1 MLILQVVYYYFL
13 SLIKKNEVPQPC
25 LTFCNPMD
33 CSLPCSSIHGIFPGK
48 STGVGCHF
56 LLQGIFPTQG
66 LNSGFPHCRQ
76 ILYHL
81 SHLKLEHSLLIS
93 TNPMDKVVL
102 KSVSFLSVFYL
113 FLLSLILFSPSA
125 SLAVE
130 YIFIWFHFFLCQMK
144 ITFYHSFCK
153 YFRNTISLTQSKLIG
168 TYTLKNEGT

>member
-1 MLILQVVYYYFL
+1 MLILQFVYCYFL

-33 CSLPCSSIHGIFPGK
+33 CSLPGFSIHGIFPGK

-66 LNSGFPHCRQ
+66 SNSGFPHCRQ

-93 TNPMDKVVL
+93 TNPIDKVVL
-102 KSVSFLSVFYL
+102 KSVIFLSVFY
-113 FLLSLILFSPSA
+113 FSSLLSCFHLLLLWGQNTYLSGSIFFS
-125 SLAVE
+125 V
-130 YIFIWFHFFLCQMK
+130 
-144 ITFYHSFCK
+144 
-153 YFRNTISLTQSKLIG
+153 R
-168 TYTLKNEGT
+168 